1 MKDQTLTTVQVQ
13 GVAQWQQYANS
24 VLLPRTVAEC
34 AGEELSA
41 EITAIVIDGIRAYLF
56 TGSAHHST
64 RGERLI
70 GFGNDPF
77 FAVVYQLRGTSLVA
91 QHGEST
97 VLHPGEFTVYDAT
110 SPYDREFHAG
120 TTLVILVPQQLISL
134 PPRAFQRMSALS
146 INAAAGAGAIC
157 AKLLGGVAE
166 NMAALEGR
174 AGRAILQTAIDLVAA
189 CIADTLEIGPSRRA
203 QNKLVTMMQVR
214 EYIMSNLGDPDLGPQ
229 RIAEAHYISVRSLHH
244 LFKDQ
249 GTTVCTWI
257 RERRLEMAWRD
268 LMDVHNTEPIREIGQ
283 RWGFIE
289 ATHFSNAFKSAY
301 GISPRQCRQVAQ
313 RACAPEDTQTAI
325 VR

>member
-1 MKDQTLTTVQVQ
+1 M
-13 GVAQWQQYANS
+13 
-24 VLLPRTVAEC
+24 
-34 AGEELSA
+34 
-41 EITAIVIDGIRAYLF
+41 
-56 TGSAHHST
+56 
-64 RGERLI
+64 
-70 GFGNDPF
+70 
-77 FAVVYQLRGTSLVA
+77 A

-110 SPYDREFHAG
+110 SPYDREFYAG

-166 NMAALEGR
+166 NMAALEGC

-189 CIADTLEIGPSRRA
+189 CIADTLEIEPSRRV
-203 QNKLVTMMQVR
+203 QNKLVTLTHVR

-229 RIAEAHYISVRSLHH
+229 RIAEAHYISVRTLHQ

-249 GTTVCTWI
+249 GTTVSTWI
-257 RERRLEMAWRD
+257 RERRLEMARRD
-268 LMDVHNTEPIREIGQ
+268 LMDAHNTEPIRAIGQ
-283 RWGFIE
+283 RWGFAE
-289 ATHFSNAFKSAY
+289 ATHFSNAFKAAY
-301 GISPRQCRQVAQ
+301 GISPRQCRQAAQ
-313 RACAPEDTQTAI
+313 RAGKTRDTQTAI